1 MGMVTSWIVCA
12 ILTVTDA
19 VPDDPSHWSYY
30 ARTDVKI
37 KVLNEAHWFRVPYP
51 CELLHTALYHY

>member
-19 VPDDPSHWSYY
+19 VPDDASHWSYY

-37 KVLNEAHWFRVPYP
+37 KVLQEANWFRIPYP
-51 CELLHTALYHY
+51 CE